1 MTAVMS
7 PGSSPATSP
16 PALSSPAASSTAHPA
31 LPPLITS
38 PPARRSNLPRPM
50 SHASKNRLSQYSTT
64 GSVPSRSRPPSHI
77 FPIYPSSL
85 PYTLVRDFAYPP
97 SHPLHY
103 GPPPEPS
110 RPPSGMTTPASE
122 HHRLS
127 DLPAWDAKT
136 SWDTRS
142 WSSSGFAAHRP
153 ADLPSIQFADGP
165 PWSEDEDLQSP
176 VVSSRHRKHKSA
188 SAGAY
193 GKNRASRDAAAQ
205 PGPPDN
211 YDRERGYYVGT
222 SSDGSERYYVNQGN
236 EANGPGGEYVT
247 YPPDQARHG
256 GVPGGGNSNAYQLAS
271 QQPRQFGD
279 ATGYAS
285 DDSSTCSSP
294 GLRNTDESRYS
305 RDYQFTITSP
315 DEEMHGKAV
324 ALFDFERENE
334 SELPL
339 VEGQIIWVSYRYG
352 QGWLVAEDPKTQ
364 ESGLVPE
371 EYVRLL
377 RDIEGGMTSL
387 TGNLV
392 AGDGSPASPSNDVGT
407 PTQAEHSSAHQ
418 FPHSPAATT
427 ASGVS
432 ATSTS
437 TTIPVTNTT
446 TNPSSATTATTSSST
461 TPSTTT
467 TTSSSSTTATNGYHQ
482 PVVSTFSTSSKDLDP
497 YPQHLLGTQAGQ
509 PPPQVVH
516 YHGQRGGS
524 QANTPTLAIHQGFGS
539 RRASQDTTT
548 GNAAGVGQGGKKG
561 EVVGGGLETLP
572 DARLDTGHRKR
583 ESR

>member
-1 MTAVMS
+1 
-7 PGSSPATSP
+7 
-16 PALSSPAASSTAHPA
+16 
-31 LPPLITS
+31 
-38 PPARRSNLPRPM
+38 M

-64 GSVPSRSRPPSHI
+64 GSIPSRSRPPSHI
-77 FPIYPSSL
+77 FPIFPSSL
-85 PYTLVRDFAYPP
+85 AYTLVRDFAYPP
-97 SHPLHY
+97 SHPMHY

-110 RPPSGMTTPASE
+110 RPPSGMTTPSE

-127 DLPAWDAKT
+127 GLSDLPVWDAKT
-136 SWDTRS
+136 SWDDRS
-142 WSSSGFAAHRP
+142 WSSSGFSSNRP
-153 ADLPSIQFADGP
+153 ADLPAIQFTDGP

-176 VVSSRHRKHKSA
+176 VVSSRHRRHKSG
-188 SAGAY
+188 SGGAY
-193 GKNRASRDAAAQ
+193 GKGRGSRDAPA
-205 PGPPDN
+205 GPESN
-211 YDRERGYYVGT
+211 GHERGYYVGT

-256 GVPGGGNSNAYQLAS
+256 GATSTGSAYQLAT
-271 QQPRQFGD
+271 QQPRQFGEP
-279 ATGYAS
+279 AGYGS

-294 GLRNTDESRYS
+294 GYRNTDESRYS

-315 DEEMHGKAV
+315 DEEMHGRAV

-352 QGWLVAEDPKTQ
+352 EGWLVAEDPKTQ

-387 TGNLV
+387 TGTLNT

-407 PTQAEHSSAHQ
+407 PTQAEHSAAQQ
-418 FPHSPAATT
+418 FPHSPALTTGSGSSTATHNT
-427 ASGVS
+427 AS
-432 ATSTS
+432 
-437 TTIPVTNTT
+437 
-446 TNPSSATTATTSSST
+446 TATA
-461 TPSTTT
+461 TT
-467 TTSSSSTTATNGYHQ
+467 TTSTTANGYHQ
-482 PVVSTFSTSSKDLDP
+482 PVLSTFSTSGKDLDP

-539 RRASQDTTT
+539 RRASQDATSATT
-548 GNAAGVGQGGKKG
+548 AAGAKKG
-561 EVVGGGLETLP
+561 EAAAAGGLETLP
-572 DARLDTGHRKR
+572 DAKLETSESGAAEPKKR

>member
-16 PALSSPAASSTAHPA
+16 PAISSPAATSAHPV

-38 PPARRSNLPRPM
+38 PPPRRSNLPRPM

-64 GSVPSRSRPPSHI
+64 SSIPTRSRPPSHVFAI
-77 FPIYPSSL
+77 FPSSL
-85 PYTLVRDFAYPP
+85 PYTIVRDFAYPA
-97 SHPLHY
+97 SHPMHY

-122 HHRLS
+122 HRRLS
-127 DLPAWDAKT
+127 DPPAAWESRT
-136 SWDTRS
+136 SWDDHS
-142 WSSSGFAAHRP
+142 WSSGFYNRP
-153 ADLPSIQFADGP
+153 ADLPPIQFADGP
-165 PWSEDEDLQSP
+165 PWSEDDDLQSP
-176 VVSSRHRKHKSA
+176 VVSSRHKKHKS
-188 SAGAY
+188 SSG
-193 GKNRASRDAAAQ
+193 GSLVKGRGSRDAQA
-205 PGPPDN
+205 N

-222 SSDGSERYYVNQGN
+222 GSDGSERYYANNGGG

-256 GVPGGGNSNAYQLAS
+256 SDTYQMAN
-271 QQPRQFGD
+271 QQPRQFGEAGD
-279 ATGYAS
+279 YGS

-294 GLRNTDESRYS
+294 GHFNTDESRYS

-387 TGNLV
+387 TGHLN
-392 AGDGSPASPSNDVGT
+392 AGDGSPASPGTNDVGT
-407 PTQAEHSSAHQ
+407 PTQAEHSAAQ
-418 FPHSPAATT
+418 QLPHSPAVTT
-427 ASGVS
+427 ASG
-432 ATSTS
+432 
-437 TTIPVTNTT
+437 
-446 TNPSSATTATTSSST
+446 SSTATNNTA
-461 TPSTTT
+461 STTT
-467 TTSSSSTTATNGYHQ
+467 TTNGYHQ
-482 PVVSTFSTSSKDLDP
+482 PIVSTFSTSSKDLDP

-539 RRASQDTTT
+539 RRASQDTFTT
-548 GNAAGVGQGGKKG
+548 TKKG
-561 EVVGGGLETLP
+561 EVAGGALETLP
-572 DARLDTGHRKR
+572 DARLETSGTGSGLPKKR

>member
-16 PALSSPAASSTAHPA
+16 PAISSPASNAAHPA

-38 PPARRSNLPRPM
+38 SPPTRRSNLPRPM
-50 SHASKNRLSQYSTT
+50 SQASKKRLSQYSTAS
-64 GSVPSRSRPPSHI
+64 SVPSRSRPPSSM

-97 SHPLHY
+97 SHPMHY
-103 GPPPEPS
+103 GPPPESS
-110 RPPSGMTTPASE
+110 RPPSGMFSLGSE
-122 HHRLS
+122 QHGLS
-127 DLPAWDAKT
+127 DVPAWDTGRA
-136 SWDTRS
+136 SWDDHS
-142 WSSSGFAAHRP
+142 WASGGFSNRP
-153 ADLPSIQFADGP
+153 ADLPAIQFGDGP

-176 VVSSRHRKHKSA
+176 IVSSRHRKHKSSSGGSYGRGRGGRDSREGGSYEGA
-188 SAGAY
+188 SNGGSGGYRGAE
-193 GKNRASRDAAAQ
+193 G
-205 PGPPDN
+205 
-211 YDRERGYYVGT
+211 
-222 SSDGSERYYVNQGN
+222 
-236 EANGPGGEYVT
+236 NGPGGDYVT
-247 YPPDQARHG
+247 YPADQAGHG
-256 GVPGGGNSNAYQLAS
+256 GGGGGGAYQLAG
-271 QQPRQFGD
+271 QQPREFGEAGD
-279 ATGYAS
+279 FGS

-294 GLRNTDESRYS
+294 GYHTNESRYS

-377 RDIEGGMTSL
+377 RDIEGGLTSL
-387 TGNLV
+387 AGNLNI
-392 AGDGSPASPSNDVGT
+392 GDASPASPGNDASAGT
-407 PTQAEHSSAHQ
+407 PTQADPSATQLPQSS
-418 FPHSPAATT
+418 AATT
-427 ASGVS
+427 ASGS
-432 ATSTS
+432 SAATSNTGS
-437 TTIPVTNTT
+437 TATNTT
-446 TNPSSATTATTSSST
+446 
-461 TPSTTT
+461 
-467 TTSSSSTTATNGYHQ
+467 TNGYHQ
-482 PVVSTFSTSSKDLDP
+482 PIVSTFSTSSKDLDP

-509 PPPQVVH
+509 PPPQVIH

-524 QANTPTLAIHQGFGS
+524 QANTPTLTVHQGFGS
-539 RRASQDTTT
+539 RRASQDTASTS
-548 GNAAGVGQGGKKG
+548 AASGAKKG
-561 EVVGGGLETLP
+561 EASAGGLETLP
-572 DARLDTGHRKR
+572 DAKLETSESGAGLPKKR